1 MFSKIEL
8 AKKYLHYWTTASN
21 GKGHGTHSP
30 FVYDFIRK
38 VLMDKTEGESFA
50 AIEQL
55 RKQLRKDNTL
65 LEIRDFGAGSRVDGQ
80 KQRAISSIAKSA
92 LKPAKYS
99 QLFYKI
105 IQHYGYTNRLEL
117 GTSLG
122 ITTSYLS
129 SADKAGQVF
138 TFEGAPSVAATAQ
151 KNFANLGLS
160 NIQLTEGN
168 FDETLPSFLEKF
180 KTTGEKLDFCFID
193 GNHREKPTIHYYEQ
207 LLPFTQNNSV
217 IILDDIHWS
226 QGMENAWYN
235 IIDRPEVT
243 LSIDL
248 FFIGLVFFR
257 NENKQ
262 KEYFTIRY

>member
-8 AKKYLHYWTTASN
+8 AKKYLRYWTKASN

-38 VLMDKTEGESFA
+38 VLMDNDSHPEFA
-50 AIEQL
+50 RIEQL
-55 RKQLRKDNTL
+55 RQQLRKDNTL
-65 LEIRDFGAGSRVDGQ
+65 LEIRDFGAGSRVDDH
-80 KQRAISSIAKSA
+80 KQRAVSSIAKSA

-105 IQHYGYTNRLEL
+105 IQHYNYKNRLEL

-122 ITTSYLS
+122 ITTSYL
-129 SADKAGQVF
+129 ANANKDGKVY
-138 TFEGAPSVAATAQ
+138 TFEGAPSVATVAQ
-151 KNFANLGLS
+151 KTFTNLELS
-160 NIQLTEGN
+160 NIELTEGN
-168 FDETLPSFLEKF
+168 FDETLPAFLANYKD
-180 KTTGEKLDFCFID
+180 KIDFSFID
-193 GNHREKPTIHYYEQ
+193 GNHREQPTINYYEQ
-207 LLPFTQNNSV
+207 LLPFTHNDSV

-235 IIDRPEVT
+235 IIERPEVT

-257 NENKQ
+257 KENKE
-262 KEYFTIRY
+262 KEHFTIRY

>member
-8 AKKYLHYWTTASN
+8 AKKYIQYWTKANN

-38 VLMDKTEGESFA
+38 VLMDKSKNSDFDK
-50 AIEQL
+50 IEHL

-65 LEIRDFGAGSRVDGQ
+65 LEIKDFGAGSRVDGH
-80 KQRAISSIAKSA
+80 KKRAISSIAKSA

-99 QLFYKI
+99 QLFYRI
-105 IQHYGYTNRLEL
+105 IQHYNYQNRIEL

-129 SADKAGQVF
+129 SANTKGKVF
-138 TFEGAPSVAATAQ
+138 TFEGAPSVAEVAL
-151 KNFANLGLS
+151 KNFS
-160 NIQLTEGN
+160 NIGLQNITLTEGN
-168 FDETLPSFLEKF
+168 FDETLPLFLKQLEES
-180 KTTGEKLDFCFID
+180 GEKLDFSFID
-193 GNHREKPTIHYYEQ
+193 GNHREKPTIDYYEQ
-207 LLPFTQNNSV
+207 ILPFSHNNSV

-235 IIDRPEVT
+235 IIKREEVS

-257 NENKQ
+257 KENKQ
-262 KEYFTIRY
+262 KEHFTIRY

>member
-8 AKKYLHYWTTASN
+8 AKKYLRYWVSASN

-38 VLMDKTEGESFA
+38 VLMDKKPRPDFA

-55 RKQLRKDNTL
+55 RQQLRKDDTL
-65 LEIRDFGAGSRVDGQ
+65 LEIKDFGAGSRVDDH
-80 KQRAISSIAKSA
+80 KTRAVSNIAKAA
-92 LKPAKYS
+92 LKPAKYA

-105 IQHYGYTNRLEL
+105 IQHYHYKNRLEL

-122 ITTSYLS
+122 VTTSYLA
-129 SADKAGQVF
+129 SAERGGAVF
-138 TFEGAPSVAATAQ
+138 TFEGAPSVAAVARN
-151 KNFANLGLS
+151 NFGQLGWQ

-168 FDETLPSFLEKF
+168 FDETLPLFLERF
-180 KTTGEKLDFCFID
+180 KATGAKLDFCFVD
-193 GNHREKPTIHYYEQ
+193 GNHREQPTIDYYEQ
-207 LLPFTQNNSV
+207 LLPLTHNDSV
-217 IILDDIHWS
+217 VILDDIHWS

-235 IIDRPEVT
+235 VVARPEVT

-257 NENKQ
+257 KENKE
-262 KEYFTIRY
+262 KEHFTIRY

>member
-38 VLMDKTEGESFA
+38 VLMDKQERPEFVR
-50 AIEQL
+50 IEAL
-55 RKQLRKDNTL
+55 RQQLRKDNTL
-65 LEIRDFGAGSRVDGQ
+65 LEIRDFGAGSRVDGH

-99 QLFYKI
+99 RLFYKI
-105 IQHYGYTNRLEL
+105 IQHYNYKDRLEL

-122 ITTSYLS
+122 ITTSYLA
-129 SADKAGQVF
+129 SADKGGKVF
-138 TFEGAPSVAATAQ
+138 TFEGAPSVANVAR
-151 KNFANLGLS
+151 KNFSSLGLE

-168 FDETLPSFLEKF
+168 FDETLPVFLSDYND
-180 KTTGEKLDFCFID
+180 KLDFSFID
-193 GNHREKPTIHYYEQ
+193 GNHREEPTIAYYKQ
-207 LLPFTQNNSV
+207 LLPFVHNDSV

-226 QGMENAWYN
+226 QGMENAWYH
-235 IIDRPEVT
+235 IIEQPEVT
-243 LSIDL
+243 VSIDL

-257 NENKQ
+257 KENKE
-262 KEYFTIRY
+262 KEHFTIRH

>member
-8 AKKYLHYWTTASN
+8 AKKYLQYWTKASN

-38 VLMDKTEGESFA
+38 VLMDKTSNADFTQ
-50 AIEQL
+50 IENL
-55 RKQLRKDNTL
+55 RQQLRKDDTL
-65 LEIRDFGAGSRVDGQ
+65 LEIRDFGAGSRVDGH
-80 KQRAISSIAKSA
+80 KKRAISSIVKSA

-105 IQHYGYTNRLEL
+105 IQHYQYKTRLEL

-122 ITTSYLS
+122 ITSSYLA
-129 SADKAGQVF
+129 SADRAGKVY
-138 TFEGAPSVAATAQ
+138 TFEGAPSVAEAAR
-151 KNFANLGLS
+151 KNFGSLHLDNVV
-160 NIQLTEGN
+160 LTEGN
-168 FDETLPSFLEKF
+168 FDETLPSFLSQYKN
-180 KTTGEKLDFCFID
+180 TAEKLDFCFID
-193 GNHREKPTIHYYEQ
+193 GNHREQPTIDYYEQ
-207 LLPFTQNNSV
+207 LLPFSHNNSV

-257 NENKQ
+257 KENKQ
-262 KEYFTIRY
+262 KEHFTIRY

>member
-8 AKKYLHYWTTASN
+8 AKKYLHYWATASN

-38 VLMDKTEGESFA
+38 VLMDKSTHA
-50 AIEQL
+50 AFSQIEQR
-55 RKQLRKDNTL
+55 RKQLKKDGSL
-65 LEIRDFGAGSRVDGQ
+65 LEIRDFGAGSRVDGH
-80 KQRAISSIAKSA
+80 KQRAIASIAKSA

-99 QLFYKI
+99 QLFYRI
-105 IQHYGYTNRLEL
+105 IQHYQYNNRLEL

-122 ITTSYLS
+122 ITTSYLA
-129 SADKAGQVF
+129 SAGENGRVF
-138 TFEGAPSVAATAQ
+138 TFEGAPSVANVAR
-151 KNFANLGLS
+151 KNFADLGLT

-168 FDETLPSFLEKF
+168 FDETLPFSLEKL
-180 KTTGEKLDFCFID
+180 KTAGEKLGFCFID
-193 GNHREKPTIHYYEQ
+193 GNHREKPTIDYYEQ
-207 LLPFTQNNSV
+207 LLPFTQNDSV

-226 QGMENAWYN
+226 QGMENAWYS
-235 IIDRPEVT
+235 IIERPEVT

-257 NENKQ
+257 KENKQ
-262 KEYFTIRY
+262 KEHFTIRY